1 MEGQLERGMVGGRED
16 SHMKDA
22 ACWETPAGNYVD
34 EVETRDG
41 FDF

>member
-16 SHMKDA
+16 RHMKDT